1 MVSVAEGFAGLPGGV
16 AVSHLSVY
24 DWPADD
30 GVCGGTPHLHL
41 TCSEA
46 YVVTGGRG
54 AVQTLTTSGYE
65 VTPLAPGTVA
75 WFTPGTI
82 HRLVNEDEL
91 RITVLMQNS
100 GLPEA
105 GDAVLTL
112 PPKYLTDPETYA
124 AATVIPAD
132 APEEEKERFA
142 RARRDLALEGY
153 RALREADGPEPLAAF
168 QRAAAE
174 LVRPRLAEWRERWR
188 RGPRRLPRRPGSSST
203 GWSGGTCP
211 TSPTPLCGP
220 NSRPRTGSS
229 GCAGGST
236 CTGGVVPAPA
246 GAYFIRVGRDVFPAL
261 TGRRFRFRR
270 NVGGGVRATPPRG
283 PSPSTPGSVGGP
295 SGRRAGPPRRIRR
308 R

>member
-1 MVSVAEGFAGLPGGV
+1 VVSADGGPAGSPTGFGGLPGGV
-16 AVSHLSVY
+16 AVSHLRVY
-24 DWPADD
+24 DWPAGD

-54 AVQTLTTSGYE
+54 AVQTLTASGYE

-75 WFTPGTI
+75 WFTPGTV
-82 HRLVNEDEL
+82 HRLVDEGGL
-91 RITVLMQNS
+91 RITVLMQNG

-112 PPKYLTDPETYA
+112 PPAYLSDRRTYA

-132 APEEEKERFA
+132 ASEGEKERIA

-168 QRAAAE
+168 HRAAAA

-188 RGPRRLPRRPGSSST
+188 RGARAAASATGEQLDRLERG
-203 GWSGGTCP
+203 
-211 TSPTPLCGP
+211 
-220 NSRPRTGSS
+220 
-229 GCAGGST
+229 
-236 CTGGVVPAPA
+236 
-246 GAYFIRVGRDVFPAL
+246 DVSHLAE
-261 TGRRFRFRR
+261 TA
-270 NVGGGVRATPPRG
+270 VRAEQPAERG
-283 PSPSTPGSVGGP
+283 KYGMCGRLDVYRGG
-295 SGRRAGPPRRIRR
+295 
-308 R
+308 